1 MLLPSP
7 AEPQEV
13 YPMPDR
19 NMAIPHKTIAFIG
32 LGAMGLPMA
41 RRLVEK
47 QFRVR
52 GFDLNPAALA
62 AHEKNGGVAA
72 GSARAAAEGASALV
86 LMVVNAAQ
94 ARAALVESGAL
105 DALAPGAVVIL
116 MATCAPSDA
125 VTIGEM
131 VAEAGKVFLDCPVS
145 GGVVGAEAGTLT
157 LMASGPDAVLDQAR
171 AVLEPLGDKLYHVGQ
186 KAGDG
191 AMVKTINQLLCGVHI
206 AVVAEAFA
214 MAEKAG
220 LDTGMLLKIL
230 GQSAAGSWMLNN
242 RGPRMVQAE
251 PEVTSAVDIFVKDL
265 SLVLDAGR
273 AGKVALPLAA
283 QAHQMFL
290 AASGA
295 GHGRADDSQVIRAY
309 RALNGTN
316 QE

>member
-1 MLLPSP
+1 MP
-7 AEPQEV
+7 AQT
-13 YPMPDR
+13 
-19 NMAIPHKTIAFIG
+19 TIAFIG

-41 RRLVEK
+41 RRLVEA
-47 QFRVR
+47 QNRVQ

-62 AHEKNGGVAA
+62 AHEKQGGVPCASAKEAA
-72 GSARAAAEGASALV
+72 NGASALV
-86 LMVVNAAQ
+86 LMVVNAQQ

-105 DALAPGAVVIL
+105 EALAPGAVVIL
-116 MATCAPSDA
+116 MATCAPADA
-125 VTIGEM
+125 VAIGEM
-131 VAEAGKVFLDCPVS
+131 VAKAGKHFLDCPVS
-145 GGVVGAEAGTLT
+145 GGVVGAEAGALT
-157 LMASGPDAVLDQAR
+157 LMASGPDAVLETAR
-171 AVLEPLGDKLYHVGQ
+171 PVLAPMGDKLYHVGQ

-206 AVVAEAFA
+206 AVIAEAFA

-220 LDTGMLLKIL
+220 LDTALLLKIL

-242 RGPRMVQAE
+242 RGPRMLQDE

-316 QE
+316 QDK

>member
-1 MLLPSP
+1 MP
-7 AEPQEV
+7 APR
-13 YPMPDR
+13 D
-19 NMAIPHKTIAFIG
+19 IAFIG

-62 AHEKNGGVAA
+62 AHEKNGGIAA
-72 GSARAAAEGASALV
+72 ASAREAAEGAGALV

-116 MATCAPSDA
+116 MATCAPGDA
-125 VTIGEM
+125 VAIGQM
-131 VAEAGKVFLDCPVS
+131 AETAGKAFLDCPVS

-171 AVLEPLGDKLYHVGQ
+171 AVLEPMGDKLYHVGS

-309 RALNGTN
+309 RALNGTK

>member
-1 MLLPSP
+1 MSS
-7 AEPQEV
+7 
-13 YPMPDR
+13 R
-19 NMAIPHKTIAFIG
+19 STIAFIG

-41 RRLVEK
+41 RRLVES
-47 QFRVR
+47 QFRVQ

-62 AHEKNGGVAA
+62 AHEKQGGVACA
-72 GSARAAAEGASALV
+72 SAKDAATGADALV

-94 ARAALVESGAL
+94 ARAAIVESGAL
-105 DALAPGAVVIL
+105 AALPAGAVVIL
-116 MATCAPSDA
+116 MATCSPADA
-125 VTIGEM
+125 VAIGQM
-131 VAEAGKVFLDCPVS
+131 VEAGGKRFLDCPVS

-157 LMASGPDAVLDQAR
+157 LMASGPDAVLDAAR
-171 AVLEPLGDKLYHVGQ
+171 PVLAPMGDKLYHVGL

-206 AVVAEAFA
+206 AVIAEAFA

-220 LDTGMLLKIL
+220 LDTTLLLKIL
-230 GQSAAGSWMLNN
+230 SQSAAGSWMLNN
-242 RGPRMVQAE
+242 RGPRMLEAE

-309 RALNGTN
+309 RALNGTK
-316 QE
+316 QDK